1 MLERLIS
8 LPPVSFCLE
17 VWDTYARAGIS
28 RSAAALAYYLVLTLF
43 PLVMCVNYLIGLF
56 HFDLEQV
63 LQAADA
69 LLPVGVTGVLGDYL
83 AYVAGVRS
91 PALLWASV
99 FTILL
104 SASAGLRTL
113 FLALDELYEVR
124 RPMGIK
130 ATLLSVVLSA
140 LFLVTIYFSVVVIF
154 TGDWFFRLLEQHLPR
169 P

>member
-8 LPPVSFCLE
+8 LPPISFCLE

-69 LLPVGVTGVLGDYL
+69 LLPVGVTARYSKEFAAFLKETYGHIPGD
-83 AYVAGVRS
+83 
-91 PALLWASV
+91 
-99 FTILL
+99 
-104 SASAGLRTL
+104 
-113 FLALDELYEVR
+113 
-124 RPMGIK
+124 
-130 ATLLSVVLSA
+130 
-140 LFLVTIYFSVVVIF
+140 
-154 TGDWFFRLLEQHLPR
+154 LPYA
-169 P
+169 